1 MENINKKPD
10 YYTSEN
16 KLMIKGKINEI
27 LSTIPSED
35 FKTNDKQ
42 ILRTAILAE
51 IDAINLYEQMAE
63 VAEKKEVK
71 ETLLDIAKE
80 EKTHIGEF
88 QALLINIDPEYKKE
102 LDNGKDETIKE
113 GKIIG
118 HSETG
123 DYFKEIKKAQS
134 CDDLERIKKYYA
146 QDWFNRLPDDQQNK
160 VAKAMMNKVNQL
172 IGGSSRP
179 FPTKKSNIKE
189 VIIKTMRLLSEDTGL
204 ANTDDNPTTLTYN
217 IKAKGQKAGE
227 ILIQTQHKDLGKD
240 TMEILD
246 LKLDKNH
253 SDVET
258 ATGGVHALWSQHPN
272 AMRIVV
278 CPADNTLAFW
288 NKLGFNRLNNEYLIL
303 DRNHNLS
310 QV

>member
-1 MENINKKPD
+1 MEKHVDAVKGGRGQHDTAASLARKHSVFIGTIEKEIELGKVVEKEHSDDPKVILDIVFDHLAEFPD
-10 YYTSEN
+10 YYSN
-16 KLMIKGKINEI
+16 KKYGLNA
-27 LSTIPSED
+27 
-35 FKTNDKQ
+35 N
-42 ILRTAILAE
+42 
-51 IDAINLYEQMAE
+51 
-63 VAEKKEVK
+63 EKK
-71 ETLLDIAKE
+71 LDKIHE
-80 EKTHIGEF
+80 EK
-88 QALLINIDPEYKKE
+88 K
-102 LDNGKDETIKE
+102 
-113 GKIIG
+113 IG
-118 HSETG
+118 HSEAG
-123 DYFKEIKKAQS
+123 DYFKEVKNAEN

-227 ILIQTQHKDLGKD
+227 ITLQTQHKDLGKD

-258 ATGGVHALWSQHPN
+258 ASGSVHALWAQHPN

-310 QV
+310 QA